1 MLLRGGEVV
10 ASGAADDVLTEAHL
24 SETFGLKLSL
34 SRSDG
39 RFTARRA
46 A

>member
-1 MLLRGGEVV
+1 VV
-10 ASGAADDVLTEAHL
+10 SAGPADDVLTDDAL
-24 SETFGLKLSL
+24 SETFGLSLSL

-39 RFTARRA
+39 RFSARRA